1 MANKSKNKS
10 DEILKAKGPAA
21 KYAEVTSNLASQ
33 GFFLRVNLDSKLTS
47 FHDLYERFTPSEAVG
62 STLPRGMNYPEWFE
76 FLIPAS
82 ETTLELIQNELLS
95 NDGMFSFD
103 EDFRD
108 FAIPLFIYRSS
119 RSSEVTDY
127 VLGVENL
134 KALRHKKMGGGS
146 YRLGIAHSPSSV
158 EAQFR
163 SRTLNDVYSYVPE
176 LGWFDK
182 SIQDLK
188 FEDIVTIFPPAE
200 ADMFKLIIGRACVG
214 RNGAIHPGAE
224 EPIKH
229 GFRKAG
235 IVVGEPGV
243 GKTTI
248 LNGVMK
254 AMQYCG
260 YNVVNMGDFGSR
272 FNQGSVISSHL
283 AYNDDLTM
291 ESLEKMLKAHS
302 FKSVVTGGT
311 EKVENKG
318 ADAIEVVSNTVIV
331 ANCNEVRS
339 EISYSLDSGA
349 ISRLAL
355 ISTYR
360 VYEQE
365 EMSESSGRDVHPVA
379 NIKYLCKKYDVD
391 EVTLF
396 MRIMRECTDYFLDKI
411 KSGTDVHFY
420 SEQLLP
426 YLRIQIHKNALECF
440 IRFCF
445 LAYAIREHKGVG
457 NYLPEITL
465 GSLSSVLESTRF
477 LMIDMQANDLRRNM
491 KAHWENSKRDQN
503 HPYWA
508 QRKMLIT
515 SVDKAYEIFNT
526 YRSDKDLALA
536 IESVFS
542 ALTLRDGFS
551 MGKKNSHIVRTWE
564 QVRGEK
570 NRIYKMANELLD
582 TIDDPEQRKYI
593 TDKKNRCKTD
603 WIYENSYDPQKL

>member
-1 MANKSKNKS
+1 MAKAKNES
-10 DEILKAKGPAA
+10 DELLKAKGPAA
-21 KYAEVTSNLASQ
+21 KYAQVIANLASH
-33 GFFLRVNLDSKLTS
+33 GFFLKVNLDSKLTS
-47 FHDLYERFTPSEAVG
+47 FHDLYERYNPYQAITRSSPKG
-62 STLPRGMNYPEWFE
+62 INYPEWFE
-76 FLIPAS
+76 FLVPAS

-95 NDGMFSFD
+95 EDGIFQMDSD
-103 EDFRD
+103 SRD
-108 FAIPLFIYRSS
+108 FVSPLFIYRSG
-119 RSSEVTDY
+119 RASEVTDY

-146 YRLGIAHSPSSV
+146 YRLGIAYNPASI
-158 EAQFR
+158 EAEFR
-163 SRTLNDVYSYVPE
+163 ARTLSDVYSYVPE
-176 LGWFDK
+176 LEWFDRP
-182 SIQDLK
+182 IRNLK

-200 ADMFKLIIGRACVG
+200 AEMFKLIIGRACVG
-214 RNGAIHPGAE
+214 RNGAIHPGKDT
-224 EPIKH
+224 PIKH

-235 IVVGEPGV
+235 IIVGEPGV

-248 LNGVMK
+248 LNGLMK

-272 FNQGSVISSHL
+272 FNQGAVISSHL
-283 AYNDDLTM
+283 AYNDDLTQD
-291 ESLEKMLKAHS
+291 SLEKMLKAHS

-318 ADAIEVVSNTVIV
+318 TDAIEVVSNTVII

-360 VYEQE
+360 AFEQE
-365 EMSESSGRDVHPVA
+365 DMSGKAGRDIHPVA
-379 NIKYLCKKYDVD
+379 NIKFLCKKYGID

-396 MRIMRECTDYFLDKI
+396 MRIMRHCTDFFLDKI
-411 KSGTDVHFY
+411 ESGVDVHFH
-420 SEQLLP
+420 SEKLLP

-445 LAYAIREHKGVG
+445 LAYAIREQKSQGD
-457 NYLPEITL
+457 YLPELTL
-465 GSLSSVLESTRF
+465 CSLATTLECTRF
-477 LMIDMQANDLRRNM
+477 LMIDMRANNLRRNM
-491 KAHWENSKRDQN
+491 KTHWENTKRDQT

-515 SVDKAYEIFNT
+515 SVDKAYEIFNS
-526 YRSDKDLALA
+526 YKSDKDLPMAV
-536 IESVFS
+536 ESVFN

-551 MGKKNSHIVRTWE
+551 MSKKQSHIVRTWE

-570 NRIYKMANELLD
+570 NRIYKMANELIA
-582 TIDDPEQRKYI
+582 TVTDPEELKSI
-593 TDKKNRCKTD
+593 EDKSARCNAAYL
-603 WIYENSYDPQKL
+603 YEAGYDPQKM

>member
-1 MANKSKNKS
+1 MAKNKNES
-10 DEILKAKGPAA
+10 DELLKAKGPAA
-21 KYAEVTSNLASQ
+21 KYAEVIANLASH
-33 GFFLRVNLDSKLTS
+33 GFFLKVNLDSKLTS
-47 FHDLYERFTPSEAVG
+47 FHDLYERYNPFQAISQSV
-62 STLPRGMNYPEWFE
+62 PRGMSYPEWFE
-76 FLIPAS
+76 FLVPAS

-95 NDGMFSFD
+95 NDGMFQMDSD
-103 EDFRD
+103 SRD
-108 FAIPLFIYRSS
+108 FVSPLFIYRSG
-119 RSSEVTDY
+119 RSCEVTDY

-146 YRLGIAHSPSSV
+146 YRLGIAYNPASI
-158 EAQFR
+158 EAEFR
-163 SRTLNDVYSYVPE
+163 ARTLSDVYSYVPE
-176 LGWFDK
+176 LEWFDRP
-182 SIQDLK
+182 IRNLK

-200 ADMFKLIIGRACVG
+200 AEMFKLIIGRACVG
-214 RNGAIHPGAE
+214 RNGAIHPGKDT
-224 EPIKH
+224 PIKH

-235 IVVGEPGV
+235 IIVGEPGV

-248 LNGVMK
+248 LNGLMK

-260 YNVVNMGDFGSR
+260 FNVVNMGDFGSR
-272 FNQGSVISSHL
+272 FNQGAVISSHL
-283 AYNDDLTM
+283 AYNDDLTQD
-291 ESLEKMLKAHS
+291 SLEKMLKAHS

-318 ADAIEVVSNTVIV
+318 TDAIEVVSNTVII

-360 VYEQE
+360 AFEQE
-365 EMSESSGRDVHPVA
+365 EMSEESGRDIHPVA
-379 NIKYLCKKYDVD
+379 NIKFLCKKYGVD

-396 MRIMRECTDYFLDKI
+396 MRIMRHCTDFFLDKI
-411 KSGTDVHFY
+411 ESGVDVHFH

-445 LAYAIREHKGVG
+445 LAHAIRDHDGKGD
-457 NYLPEITL
+457 YLPELTL
-465 GSLSSVLESTRF
+465 GSLATILESTRF
-477 LMIDMQANDLRRNM
+477 LMIDMKANDLRRNM
-491 KAHWENSKRDQN
+491 KAHWENTKRDQT

-515 SVDKAYEIFNT
+515 SVDKAYEIFNS
-526 YRSDKDLALA
+526 YKSDKDLSMAV
-536 IESVFS
+536 ESVFS

-551 MGKKNSHIVRTWE
+551 MGKKTSHIVRTWE

-570 NRIYKMANELLD
+570 NRIYRMANELLD
-582 TIDDPEQRKYI
+582 TITDTEQRAYI

-603 WIYENSYDPQKL
+603 WIYENSYDPQKM

>member
-1 MANKSKNKS
+1 MAKNQS

-21 KYAEVTSNLASQ
+21 KYSEIISILAAH
-33 GFFLRVNLDSKLTS
+33 GFYLKINLDSKLTS
-47 FHDLYERFTPSEAVG
+47 FHDLYERFNPSEAKGTVA
-62 STLPRGMNYPEWFE
+62 PRGMSYPPWFE

-82 ETTLELIQNELLS
+82 ETTLELIQNELLGS
-95 NDGMFSFD
+95 EGMFANNTD
-103 EDFRD
+103 LKE
-108 FAIPLFIYRSS
+108 FALPLFIYRSG
-119 RSSEVTDY
+119 RPSEVTDY

-146 YRLGIAHSPSSV
+146 YRLGIAYSPNSI
-158 EAQFR
+158 EDQFR
-163 SRTLNDVYSYVPE
+163 AKVASDVYSYVPE
-176 LGWFDK
+176 LDWFSDK
-182 SIQDLK
+182 IKNLS

-200 ADMFKLIIGRACVG
+200 AEMFKLIIGRACVG
-214 RNGAIHPGAE
+214 RNGAIHSGRDEA
-224 EPIKH
+224 IHH

-235 IVVGEPGV
+235 IIVGEPGV
-243 GKTTI
+243 GKTTV

-260 YNVVNMGDFGSR
+260 FNVVNMGDFGSR
-272 FNQGSVISSHL
+272 FNQGAVISSHL
-283 AYNDDLTM
+283 AYNDDLTQ
-291 ESLEKMLKAHS
+291 ESLERMLKAHS

-318 ADAIEVVSNTVIV
+318 TDSIEVVSNTVII

-360 VYEQE
+360 TFEQE
-365 EMSESSGRDVHPVA
+365 EMSDKEGRDIHPVA
-379 NIKYLCKKYDVD
+379 NIKYLCKKYNVD

-396 MRIMRECTDYFLDKI
+396 MRVMRHCTDFFLDKI
-411 KSGTDVHFY
+411 NSGVDVHFH

-445 LAYAIREHKGVG
+445 LAYAIRDQKGQG
-457 NYLPEITL
+457 DYLPEMTL
-465 GSLSSVLESTRF
+465 GSLSSILESIRF
-477 LMIDMQANDLRRNM
+477 LMIDMRANNLRRNM
-491 KAHWENSKRDQN
+491 KAHWESAKRDNN

-515 SVDKAYEIFNT
+515 SVDKAYEIFNS
-526 YRSDKDLALA
+526 YKSDKDLSLA
-536 IESVFS
+536 VESVFN

-551 MGKKNSHIVRTWE
+551 MGKKQSHIVRTWE

-570 NRIYKMANELLD
+570 KKIYRMARELLG
-582 TIDDPEQRKYI
+582 TV
-593 TDKKNRCKTD
+593 TDAVELKAIQDKSVRSQTD
-603 WIYENSYDPQKL
+603 W

>member
-1 MANKSKNKS
+1 MAKAKNES
-10 DEILKAKGPAA
+10 DELLKAKGPAA
-21 KYAEVTSNLASQ
+21 KYAQVIANLASH
-33 GFFLRVNLDSKLTS
+33 GFFLKVNLDSKLTS
-47 FHDLYERFTPSEAVG
+47 FHDLYERYNPYQAITRSAPK
-62 STLPRGMNYPEWFE
+62 GMNYPEWFE
-76 FLIPAS
+76 FLVPAS

-95 NDGMFSFD
+95 DDGIFQMDSD
-103 EDFRD
+103 SRD
-108 FAIPLFIYRSS
+108 FVSPLFIYRSG
-119 RSSEVTDY
+119 RASEVTDY

-146 YRLGIAHSPSSV
+146 YRLGIAYNPASIES
-158 EAQFR
+158 EFR
-163 SRTLNDVYSYVPE
+163 ARTLSDVYSYVPE
-176 LGWFDK
+176 LEWFDRP
-182 SIQDLK
+182 IRNLK

-200 ADMFKLIIGRACVG
+200 AEMFKLIIGRACVG
-214 RNGAIHPGAE
+214 RNGAIHPGKDN
-224 EPIKH
+224 PIKH

-235 IVVGEPGV
+235 IIVGEPGV

-248 LNGVMK
+248 LNGLMK

-260 YNVVNMGDFGSR
+260 FNVVNMGDFGSR
-272 FNQGSVISSHL
+272 FNQGAVISSHL
-283 AYNDDLTM
+283 AYNDDLTQD
-291 ESLEKMLKAHS
+291 SLEKMLKAHS

-318 ADAIEVVSNTVIV
+318 TDAIEVVSNTVII

-360 VYEQE
+360 AFEQE
-365 EMSESSGRDVHPVA
+365 EMSEEAGRDIHPVA
-379 NIKYLCKKYDVD
+379 NIKFLCKKYGVD

-396 MRIMRECTDYFLDKI
+396 MRIMRHCTDFFLDKI
-411 KSGTDVHFY
+411 ESGVDVHFH

-445 LAYAIREHKGVG
+445 LAYAIREQKGQG
-457 NYLPEITL
+457 DYLPELTL
-465 GSLSSVLESTRF
+465 GSLATTLECTRF
-477 LMIDMQANDLRRNM
+477 LMIDMRANNLRRNM
-491 KAHWENSKRDQN
+491 KEHWENTRRDQT

-515 SVDKAYEIFNT
+515 SVDKAYEIFNS
-526 YRSDKDLALA
+526 YKSDKDLPMAV
-536 IESVFS
+536 ESVFN

-551 MGKKNSHIVRTWE
+551 MSKKQSHIVRTWE

-570 NRIYKMANELLD
+570 NRIYKMANELIA
-582 TIDDPEQRKYI
+582 TVTDPEELKAIGDRN
-593 TDKKNRCKTD
+593 TRCNAAYL
-603 WIYENSYDPQKL
+603 YEAGYDPQKM

>member
-1 MANKSKNKS
+1 MAKEKNES
-10 DEILKAKGPAA
+10 DELLKAKGPAA
-21 KYAEVTSNLASQ
+21 KYAQVIANLASH
-33 GFFLRVNLDSKLTS
+33 GFFLKVNLDSKLTS
-47 FHDLYERFTPSEAVG
+47 FHDLYERYNPSESLVQ
-62 STLPRGMNYPEWFE
+62 SVPKGMKYPEWFE
-76 FLIPAS
+76 FLVPAS

-95 NDGMFSFD
+95 ENGIFQMDADSK
-103 EDFRD
+103 DFVS
-108 FAIPLFIYRSS
+108 PLFIYRSG
-119 RSSEVTDY
+119 RASEVTDY

-146 YRLGIAHSPSSV
+146 YRLGIAYSPASI
-158 EAQFR
+158 EAEFR
-163 SRTLNDVYSYVPE
+163 ARTLSDVYSYVPE
-176 LGWFDK
+176 LEWFDK
-182 SIQDLK
+182 PIRSLK

-200 ADMFKLIIGRACVG
+200 AEMFKLIIGRACVG
-214 RNGAIHPGAE
+214 RNGAIHPGKDT
-224 EPIKH
+224 PIKH

-235 IVVGEPGV
+235 IIVGEPGV

-248 LNGVMK
+248 LNGLMK

-260 YNVVNMGDFGSR
+260 FNVVNMGDFGSR
-272 FNQGSVISSHL
+272 FNQGAVISSHL
-283 AYNDDLTM
+283 AYNDDLTQD
-291 ESLEKMLKAHS
+291 SLEKMLKAHS

-318 ADAIEVVSNTVIV
+318 TDAIEVVSNTVII

-360 VYEQE
+360 AFEQE
-365 EMSESSGRDVHPVA
+365 EMSDTAGRDIHPVA
-379 NIKYLCKKYDVD
+379 NIKFLCKKYGVD

-396 MRIMRECTDYFLDKI
+396 MRVMRHCTDFFLDKI
-411 KSGTDVHFY
+411 ESGVDVHFH

-445 LAYAIREHKGVG
+445 LAYAIRDQKGQG
-457 NYLPEITL
+457 DYLPELTL
-465 GSLSSVLESTRF
+465 GSLATTLECTRF
-477 LMIDMQANDLRRNM
+477 LMIDMRANNLRRNM
-491 KAHWENSKRDQN
+491 KEHWEATKRDQT

-515 SVDKAYEIFNT
+515 SVDKAYEIFNS
-526 YRSDKDLALA
+526 YKSDKDLPMAV
-536 IESVFS
+536 ESVFN

-551 MGKKNSHIVRTWE
+551 MSKKQSHIVRTWE

-570 NRIYKMANELLD
+570 NRIYKMANELIA
-582 TIDDPEQRKYI
+582 TVADPEELKAI
-593 TDKKNRCKTD
+593 MDKNSRCNAGFL
-603 WIYENSYDPQKL
+603 YEPTYDPQKM